1 MTADGSAHLTADQI
15 RQFGVTFGLVAV
27 RPLTVETRATG
38 AVTFD
43 ETRIAKVTPKFG
55 GYVERLYVEITGQAI
70 GRGQPL
76 AEIYSPELLSAQQD
90 LLLARSLD
98 RTIRESAVPG
108 VPATTTS
115 LLTSARRRLQL
126 WDISEAQIQRV
137 LRTGQVQRTLTLH
150 SPAAGIVVEKNVVQG
165 QAIMPGMDLYT
176 VADVSEVWIEVQ
188 LREADAPAVRRGSD
202 ADIVL
207 SGLPGRS
214 FKGRVAYVYPT
225 LDSVARTIRAR
236 VVVSNTDGV
245 LKPGMYATVRIATPT
260 RPALTVPS
268 SAILRTGERDVVFV
282 DMGSGRLM
290 PQSVRLGLIAGD
302 YTEILSG
309 VETGQRVV
317 TSAQFLL
324 DSEANLG
331 EIMRA
336 MIGMTSSGATQD
348 MGSMP
353 GMSKESESMSGMKD
367 KGADVRGMK
376 PVPGM
381 ETNGK
386 TPARR

>member
-1 MTADGSAHLTADQI
+1 
-15 RQFGVTFGLVAV
+15 
-27 RPLTVETRATG
+27 
-38 AVTFD
+38 
-43 ETRIAKVTPKFG
+43 
-55 GYVERLYVEITGQAI
+55 
-70 GRGQPL
+70 
-76 AEIYSPELLSAQQD
+76 
-90 LLLARSLD
+90 
-98 RTIRESAVPG
+98 
-108 VPATTTS
+108 
-115 LLTSARRRLQL
+115 
-126 WDISEAQIQRV
+126 
-137 LRTGQVQRTLTLH
+137 
-150 SPAAGIVVEKNVVQG
+150 
-165 QAIMPGMDLYT
+165 
-176 VADVSEVWIEVQ
+176 
-188 LREADAPAVRRGSD
+188 
-202 ADIVL
+202 
-207 SGLPGRS
+207 
-214 FKGRVAYVYPT
+214 

-260 RPALTVPS
+260 RPALTVPN

-331 EIMRA
+331 EIMKS

-353 GMSKESESMSGMKD
+353 GMSKESESISGMND

-376 PVPGM
+376 PVPRL